1 MRKTIVLAL
10 LLACGGACMSHA
22 VVIHW
27 ATDGVPANTASAML
41 VYVSADSTPPA
52 YAGGVI
58 STGVELGDEVSGLAI
73 TPAGIGEQTTSDVMR
88 SSGAYYIVLFNY
100 TLGQYAVSSSA
111 LAWNDAAAIST
122 SEFDIITDYFTPST
136 FTDWANVPEPGTAML
151 LMVGAAISGPPAR
164 RSCRPANSRRR
175 PSADRAAASVG
186 TPPAR
191 PAALHRADWNG
202 TGPR

>member
-88 SSGAYYIVLFNY
+88 SSGAYYIVLFDSAGNY
-100 TLGQYAVSSSA
+100 AYSLNGLAYDNTTAITSDEFAPASGSFTVDGSSGFSV
-111 LAWNDAAAIST
+111 W
-122 SEFDIITDYFTPST
+122 TP
-136 FTDWANVPEPGTAML
+136 VPEPSTAML
-151 LMVGAAISGPPAR
+151 LMVGAAVA
-164 RSCRPANSRRR
+164 ALRRR
-175 PSADRAAASVG
+175 KHV
-186 TPPAR
+186 
-191 PAALHRADWNG
+191 
-202 TGPR
+202 